1 MEISRKEIRDL
12 CKEVLEELA
21 QIHLRLDVIEK
32 GIVPKDKMMDT
43 QDVATFLK
51 VTPRSVQRW
60 VKAGK
65 IKSKKVAGIRL
76 FSNNEILRFIRED
89 YDW

>member
-12 CKEVLEELA
+12 CKEILAELA

>member
-12 CKEVLEELA
+12 CKEVLAKLA
-21 QIHLRLDVIEK
+21 QIHLRLEAIEK